1 MIQRIQTIYL
11 FIASLAI
18 GLMFAFPISSYFGDL
33 HAFKLTLLGIE
44 NLVPDS
50 DSIFQPYFTLPLI
63 IFVCIISLISLITIF
78 LFKNRKRQ
86 LKIIQAIILFNILLI
101 VGVFLIYSKMI
112 LTQVEVIEE
121 YNIGAFLPLFSLI
134 FLVMAYRGVKKDEEL
149 VRSADRLR

>member
-18 GLMFAFPISSYFGDL
+18 GLMFAFPICSYYGDL
-33 HAFKLTLLGIE
+33 HAFKLTLLGIK
-44 NLVPDS
+44 NLVPS
-50 DSIFQPYFTLPLI
+50 SESIFQIYFTLPLI
-63 IFVCIISLISLITIF
+63 IFVSIISMISLITIF

-101 VGVFLIYSKMI
+101 VGIFLIYSKMI